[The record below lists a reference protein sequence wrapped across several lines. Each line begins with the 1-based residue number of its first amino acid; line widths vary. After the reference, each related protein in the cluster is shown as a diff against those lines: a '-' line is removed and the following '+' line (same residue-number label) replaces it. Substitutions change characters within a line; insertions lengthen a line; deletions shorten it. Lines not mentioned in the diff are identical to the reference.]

1 MQLEQTLMSEDEELD
16 FAAMLEASFAE
27 EVPERGDIVT
37 GSIVAIDEQ
46 GLIVGIEGMKR
57 DGIVQRKD
65 LERMSAD
72 INSYN
77 IGDDI
82 DVMIVRMEDDDGNL
96 VLSVS
101 QAQQTEDWKKAEE
114 LLANDEVWDGMVS
127 DANRGGLIVQ
137 FGNLRGFVPAS
148 HVLDLP
154 RGLNEDER
162 KMRMQRLVG
171 TSISLKVI
179 EVNRKRR
186 RLVFSQ
192 RDAQRDSRD
201 ARKEVLLD
209 QLHEGEVRKGVVSG
223 LRDFGA
229 FVDLGGADGLIH
241 ISELA
246 WHRVN
251 HPREVLKVGD
261 EVQVYI
267 LRLDAEGKRIGL
279 SLKRLQEN
287 PWSVVDELY
296 HVGQLVEGIVSRV
309 AQFGAFVSLDPGIE
323 ALLHTSQIA
332 DPVPED
338 PSLVVHE
345 GQRLLMRVIS
355 IEADKQRL
363 GLSLKEVTDEE
374 KQRAQQAKAEL
385 DAEAAAQ
392 AELNIEAEAEDDS
405 AEPQDELSIEAAEDA
420 GAEPQAELSVEA
432 PAKAAEDTSTEPQA
446 DGGAEALNSVQ
457 LQEQTE

>member
-1 MQLEQTLMSEDEELD
+1 MFTENEMD
-16 FAAMLEASFAE
+16 FAALLEASFSE
-27 EVPERGDIVT
+27 EQIERGDIVT
-37 GSIVAIDEQ
+37 GSIVAIDTQ
-46 GLIVGIEGMKR
+46 GLIVSIEGMKR

-65 LERMSAD
+65 LERMNVD
-72 INSYN
+72 IDNFTV
-77 IGDDI
+77 GADI
-82 DVMIVRMEDDDGNL
+82 DVMILRVEDEDGNL
-96 VLSVS
+96 LLSVS
-101 QAQQTEDWKKAEE
+101 QAQQTEDWKRAEE
-114 LLANDEVWDGMVS
+114 LMATEGVWDGVVAE
-127 DANRGGLIVQ
+127 ANRGGLIVP

-154 RGLNEDER
+154 RGLSEDDR
-162 KMRMQRLVG
+162 KLRMMRLVG
-171 TSISLKVI
+171 QSISMKVI

-192 RDAQRDSRD
+192 RDANRGNRE

-209 QLHEGEVRKGVVSG
+209 QLREGEVRKGVVSG

-261 EVQVYI
+261 EVEVYI

-287 PWSVVDELY
+287 PWAAVEELY

-309 AQFGAFVSLDPGIE
+309 TQFGAFVSLDPGIE

-332 DPVPED
+332 EPPPED

-345 GQRLLMRVIS
+345 GQRLVMRVIS

-363 GLSLKEVTDEE
+363 GLSLKEVTDED
-374 KQRAQQAKAEL
+374 KSRFVRPVKNDAPAEEAVV
-385 DAEAAAQ
+385 AE
-392 AELNIEAEAEDDS
+392 EAVA
-405 AEPQDELSIEAAEDA
+405 
-420 GAEPQAELSVEA
+420 VEA
-432 PAKAAEDTSTEPQA
+432 
-446 DGGAEALNSVQ
+446 
-457 LQEQTE
+457 

>member
-1 MQLEQTLMSEDEELD
+1 MLDNNLMTGAGEDFGALLEEWFSQEQ
-16 FAAMLEASFAE
+16 
-27 EVPERGDIVT
+27 PERGDIVPGT
-37 GSIVAIDEQ
+37 IVAVDAQGLIVAID
-46 GLIVGIEGMKR
+46 GMKR
-57 DGIVQRKD
+57 DGVVQRRD
-65 LERMSAD
+65 LERMGTDTHNYIVGSE
-72 INSYN
+72 IE
-77 IGDDI
+77 
-82 DVMIVRMEDDDGNL
+82 VMILRMEDEDGNL

-101 QAQQTEDWKKAEE
+101 QAQQTEDWKRAEE
-114 LLANDEVWDGMVS
+114 LMTQDQIWEGIVTE
-127 DANRGGLIVQ
+127 ANRGGLIVL

-171 TSISLKVI
+171 QKIPLKII

-192 RDAQRDSRD
+192 RDAQRGNRE
-201 ARKEVLLD
+201 ARKELLLE
-209 QLHEGEVRKGVVSG
+209 QLKEGDVRKGVVSG

-251 HPREVLKVGD
+251 HPKEVLKVGD
-261 EVQVYI
+261 EIDVYI

-287 PWSVVDELY
+287 PWAMVEELY

-309 AQFGAFVSLDPGIE
+309 TQFGAFVSLEPGIE

-332 DPVPED
+332 EPAPED
-338 PSLVVHE
+338 ASLVVHE

-363 GLSLKEVTDEE
+363 GLSLKEVSAEE
-374 KQRAQQAKAEL
+374 ISRWQQTK
-385 DAEAAAQ
+385 AAA
-392 AELNIEAEAEDDS
+392 AEVDGSIEIDVTASDVDAGS
-405 AEPQDELSIEAAEDA
+405 AEVDGSVPEAV
-420 GAEPQAELSVEA
+420 SVELTDQ
-432 PAKAAEDTSTEPQA
+432 PTTV
-446 DGGAEALNSVQ
+446 EA
-457 LQEQTE
+457 